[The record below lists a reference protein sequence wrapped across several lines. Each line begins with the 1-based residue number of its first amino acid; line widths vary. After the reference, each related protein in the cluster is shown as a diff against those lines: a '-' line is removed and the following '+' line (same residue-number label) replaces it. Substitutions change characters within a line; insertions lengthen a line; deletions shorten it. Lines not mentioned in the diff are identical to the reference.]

1 MDISHFQPFFD
12 WVGHNPLLAGLIIF
26 LISLSES
33 LVIIGLFVPG
43 ILMMG
48 IIGAFVGMGYLNIWA
63 TLFWSILGAIV
74 GDGISFWIGRYYKER
89 LRAIWLFKYYSNLI
103 LKGESFFKKH
113 GGKSIVVGRFI
124 GPIRPIIP
132 AIAGMMHMP
141 PKYFTF
147 VNVVSAI
154 LWAPVYLF
162 PGLIFGSSI
171 ANLPEGVATKLAII
185 VFLILT
191 ILWFIIKIIQ
201 MSVKYIYRHYKNFN
215 HKCYLFCIKKKYIK
229 ILKIFHNSDEPEQ
242 PSIFSALLIIITLIL
257 FITLSIN
264 IITHS
269 DIIYLNNYAHH
280 FTRGLY
286 NEYAITFFAVFSLL
300 YDKYIAI
307 IVFGCICFYLFYKK
321 HYNELIHAA
330 ILITSSVIIIYG
342 LKYLFDNPR
351 PQDLFNVRNFNS
363 YPSGHTILVTV
374 IWGYMAILLARAN
387 NSFTSLKKY
396 FSACLIII
404 VTTVCIGRLYLG
416 DHWVADVIAGLLLG
430 LILVLIIN
438 ISYKRKPPSL
448 NINYYNLVII
458 FFGTTIIFGA
468 PYTYLK
474 LEKTLKDHQPI
485 FKYTDI
491 SQSEWTDNNK
501 EYMPAKRSGLL
512 NNKVSI
518 LNIQWADSL
527 EKIATTLQ
535 KDGWKQLPEFNLNNI
550 MHALKPRPN
559 AISIPILPTFH
570 NDKTYKAS
578 FIKLINKK
586 IVTLRL
592 WHSNYRLSDNKNTPI
607 WIGTINYA
615 DIKRYLKLLSI
626 LDHQV
631 EISNFPVNILHDNL
645 IKNGNDV
652 NSKIISNN
660 GQDILLIK

>member
-404 VTTVCIGRLYLG
+404 VTTVCIGRLYF
-416 DHWVADVIAGLLLG
+416 VI
-430 LILVLIIN
+430 
-438 ISYKRKPPSL
+438 
-448 NINYYNLVII
+448 
-458 FFGTTIIFGA
+458 
-468 PYTYLK
+468 
-474 LEKTLKDHQPI
+474 
-485 FKYTDI
+485 
-491 SQSEWTDNNK
+491 
-501 EYMPAKRSGLL
+501 
-512 NNKVSI
+512 
-518 LNIQWADSL
+518 
-527 EKIATTLQ
+527 
-535 KDGWKQLPEFNLNNI
+535 
-550 MHALKPRPN
+550 
-559 AISIPILPTFH
+559 
-570 NDKTYKAS
+570 
-578 FIKLINKK
+578 
-586 IVTLRL
+586 
-592 WHSNYRLSDNKNTPI
+592 
-607 WIGTINYA
+607 
-615 DIKRYLKLLSI
+615 
-626 LDHQV
+626 
-631 EISNFPVNILHDNL
+631 
-645 IKNGNDV
+645 
-652 NSKIISNN
+652 
-660 GQDILLIK
+660 